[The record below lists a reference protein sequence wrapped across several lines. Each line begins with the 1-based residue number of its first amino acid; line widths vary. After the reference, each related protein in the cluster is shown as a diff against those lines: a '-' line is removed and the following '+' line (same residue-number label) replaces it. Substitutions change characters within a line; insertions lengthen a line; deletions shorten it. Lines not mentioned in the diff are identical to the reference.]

1 MTMLWNT
8 DVTIQGKTFR
18 LPDDIRELW
27 IEADSDK
34 LYLEA
39 GEVLIIDLTNGDQ
52 VEYLAGTDAA
62 LDAAL
67 QECLDPL

>member
-1 MTMLWNT
+1 MLWNT

-18 LPDDIRELW
+18 LPDDIREVW
-27 IEADSDK
+27 IECDSDK

-39 GEVLIIDLTNGDQ
+39 GEVLIIDLVNGDQ

-62 LDAAL
+62 LDKAF

>member
-1 MTMLWNT
+1 MLWNT

-27 IEADSDK
+27 IESDADK